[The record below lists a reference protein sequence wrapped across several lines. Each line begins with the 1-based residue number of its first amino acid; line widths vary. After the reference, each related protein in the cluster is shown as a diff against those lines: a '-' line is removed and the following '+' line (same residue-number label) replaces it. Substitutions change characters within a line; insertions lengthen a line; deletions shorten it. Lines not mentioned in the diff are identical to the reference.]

1 MPAGDSEQARENRQA
16 NQREQESIR
25 RKSAGGRRMPAGDS
39 QQARYRTDKL
49 DRCGSQQAAASTREK
64 EANRWKPV
72 SGRWK
77 PARGLPAS
85 SVNDNDS
92 DNDTNDNDS
101 DNGNYNRRYP
111 LPCMLE
117 LSIA

>member
-1 MPAGDSEQARENRQA
+1 MPAGDNQQARE
-16 NQREQESIR
+16 
-25 RKSAGGRRMPAGDS
+25 
-39 QQARYRTDKL
+39 RTDKL
-49 DRCGSQQAAASTREK
+49 DRCGSQQATASKREK
-64 EANRWKPV
+64 EASRWKME
-72 SGRWK
+72 
-77 PARGLPAS
+77 ATRGLPAS

-117 LSIA
+117 LPIA

>member
-1 MPAGDSEQARENRQA
+1 MWKPTGKSQ
-16 NQREQESIR
+16 
-25 RKSAGGRRMPAGDS
+25 SAGE
-39 QQARYRTDKL
+39 
-49 DRCGSQQAAASTREK
+49 GSQQV
-64 EANRWKPV
+64 EARRWKMEA
-72 SGRWK
+72 S
-77 PARGLPAS
+77 RGLPAS

-117 LSIA
+117 LPIA